1 MHDTEFNGVMA
12 DVSSWNWLH
21 WTGLLLSVCVAA
33 INIYIGYT
41 ESQSPFFV
49 IGASFLLGV
58 VLFMT
63 RFWNPILYLL
73 GVLHIVALGVIW
85 FLDGMQF
92 LAFGVATGILSTG
105 LTVIALSLFFE
116 EAKANAR

>member
-73 GVLHIVALGVIW
+73 GVLHIVALGIIW
-85 FLDGMQF
+85 FLDGMRF
-92 LAFGVATGILSTG
+92 LAFGIATGILSTG
-105 LTVIALSLFFE
+105 LTVIALYLFFE